1 MLKLELL
8 IILVGLVVFFL
19 QNKLRYYKTE
29 ISKKIVYWTI
39 MFFISLS
46 FNTILFTTYGE
57 WYNINTYFSLNTL
70 LILLAII
77 LGYFLIQA
85 LSPLKYFKKLIKLFK
100 NNKSNKLD
108 EEGLEITKETKYER
122 QTHFEIF
129 LETICWIGFI
139 SLFSLDIYLNL
150 FTKTNSF
157 IESNFVLVICLI
169 IMVTLPIT
177 LRQILF
183 YLFSVRTINKKI
195 ISEQEIYLKEKLEK
209 NNIQL

>member
-1 MLKLELL
+1 ML
-8 IILVGLVVFFL
+8 
-19 QNKLRYYKTE
+19 YKPTQML
-29 ISKKIVYWTI
+29 STQ
-39 MFFISLS
+39 SLMAS
-46 FNTILFTTYGE
+46 T
-57 WYNINTYFSLNTL
+57 
-70 LILLAII
+70 AI
-77 LGYFLIQA
+77 
-85 LSPLKYFKKLIKLFK
+85 LSPFKYFKKLIKLFK

-108 EEGLEITKETKYER
+108 EEVLEITKETKYER

-139 SLFSLDIYLNL
+139 SIFALDIYLNL

-183 YLFSVRTINKKI
+183 YLFSVRTINKEST
-195 ISEQEIYLKEKLEK
+195 SEQEIYLKEKLQK
-209 NNIQL
+209 NNTKL

>member
-29 ISKKIVYWTI
+29 VSKKIVYWTI

-85 LSPLKYFKKLIKLFK
+85 LSPFKYFKKLVKLFK

-108 EEGLEITKETKYER
+108 EEVLEITKETKYER

-139 SLFSLDIYLNL
+139 SIFALDIYLNL

-183 YLFSVRTINKKI
+183 YLFSVRTINKESIPEK
-195 ISEQEIYLKEKLEK
+195 EIYLKEKLQK
-209 NNIQL
+209 NNIKL